1 LVNYKARHYE
11 CSFAIGS
18 RKFRNRETLNTT
30 YITLLPK
37 RDEARNVKDFHPIRL
52 VRSFA
57 KLITKILANRLAS
70 HLDQMV
76 SSSQSAFI
84 KKRFIQDN
92 FMLVQ
97 QTARFLHQQKQPWI
111 LLKLDIM
118 KAFDSVSWPFLLEVL
133 RKMGFGVI
141 WC

>member
-1 LVNYKARHYE
+1 VPEPDGFIGQDSVLSDLLVNYKVRHYE

-18 RKFRNRETLNTT
+18 RKFRNRESLNIP

-37 RDEARNVKDFHPIRL
+37 RDEAR
-52 VRSFA
+52 
-57 KLITKILANRLAS
+57 
-70 HLDQMV
+70 
-76 SSSQSAFI
+76 
-84 KKRFIQDN
+84 RFIQDN

-118 KAFDSVSWPFLLEVL
+118 KAFDSMSWPFLLEVL
-133 RKMGFGVI
+133 RKMGFSVI